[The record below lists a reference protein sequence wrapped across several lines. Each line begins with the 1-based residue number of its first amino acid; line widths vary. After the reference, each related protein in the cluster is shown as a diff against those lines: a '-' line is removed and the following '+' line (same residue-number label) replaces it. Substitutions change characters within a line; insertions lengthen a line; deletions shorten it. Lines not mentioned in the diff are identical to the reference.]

1 MRETACPCADHL
13 SPSSSRVHDPE
24 DDDPLWLP
32 AVLDDV
38 VSQVI
43 LTDVGRLPFGGMTN
57 VRELLDEMECVVKNL
72 VIDASLT

>member
-1 MRETACPCADHL
+1 M
-13 SPSSSRVHDPE
+13 
-24 DDDPLWLP
+24 
-32 AVLDDV
+32 
-38 VSQVI
+38 SQVI